1 MKRLIADIRWLDTNK
16 FETHYVA
23 IVNNEAD
30 FDKAMDDD
38 SIFFVFYPD
47 ELEPHTEVDFEFLEF
62 REDDMIH
69 REDLPTFTNNDPF
82 EALNFLEALLENVD
96 IPTQGSE
103 LQDDINTAIAWIR
116 EALEES
122 DTGYEDR
129 DLYENQQDLFGDQE

>member
-1 MKRLIADIRWLDTNK
+1 MKRLIADIRWIDTNRL
-16 FETHYVA
+16 ETCYVA

-30 FDKAMDDD
+30 FDAAMANDE
-38 SIFFVFYPD
+38 IFFVFYPD
-47 ELEPHTEVDFEFLEF
+47 ELEPCTEVDFEFLEF

-82 EALNFLEALLENVD
+82 EALNFLETLLENID

-116 EALEES
+116 ESLEES
-122 DTGYEDR
+122 DNGFQDR
-129 DLYENQQDLFGDQE
+129 NLYENQQDLFGDQE